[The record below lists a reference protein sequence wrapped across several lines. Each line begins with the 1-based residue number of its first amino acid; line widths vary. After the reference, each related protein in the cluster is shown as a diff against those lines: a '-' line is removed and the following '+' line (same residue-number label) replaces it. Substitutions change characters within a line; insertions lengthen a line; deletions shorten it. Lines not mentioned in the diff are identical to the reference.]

1 MSVDKTLNSN
11 LANTVFKWIA
21 VIVGF
26 LTFVGATILFTATVD
41 NIKILIVTPFANGG
55 ILYAVLA
62 TLGLWGIYAAIT
74 FGAGIAL
81 YKTMTFIALLI
92 QGGVGKAVD
101 ETVNSGLNTRVIA
114 IEKSLNS
121 LHAKVEKQ
129 SKSNYVR

>member
-1 MSVDKTLNSN
+1 
-11 LANTVFKWIA
+11 
-21 VIVGF
+21 
-26 LTFVGATILFTATVD
+26 
-41 NIKILIVTPFANGG
+41 
-55 ILYAVLA
+55 
-62 TLGLWGIYAAIT
+62 
-74 FGAGIAL
+74 
-81 YKTMTFIALLI
+81 MTFIALLI